1 MTKELIVAAVLG
13 TALTAG
19 WFIPVGIEAAY
30 TGDRVYQSEMISK
43 NDVDIHSFSL
53 LGRKKEIEVFDMRP
67 ASLNGEDLEFDIS
80 ASNMTTTLDVNVI
93 PVDKCIWE
101 YNGTVYEGDRFNRD
115 KLSGYVAYEDGR
127 REALKDFTLKYA
139 PLVFG
144 GGSNEISVETPF
156 GTDTISVEA
165 VRVTGI
171 RMDGKKTI
179 YEGKH
184 KGKDFLFTL
193 QYSDGATRSIPSS
206 DVYLPKFKLVSGKNH
221 VTVSYNDRP
230 YIVTVEAKSRRQ

>member
-1 MTKELIVAAVLG
+1 MTKELIVATVLG

-30 TGDRVYQSEMISK
+30 TGDKVYQSEMISK

-53 LGRKKEIEVFDMRP
+53 LGRKKEIEVFDMKP

-80 ASNMTTTLDVNVI
+80 ASNMTTTLDVDVI

-127 REALKDFTLKYA
+127 REALWRGIQRDFRRDPVWDRYYFRGGCPGNRDTNGWEKDH
-139 PLVFG
+139 
-144 GGSNEISVETPF
+144 I
-156 GTDTISVEA
+156 
-165 VRVTGI
+165 
-171 RMDGKKTI
+171 
-179 YEGKH
+179 
-184 KGKDFLFTL
+184 
-193 QYSDGATRSIPSS
+193 
-206 DVYLPKFKLVSGKNH
+206 
-221 VTVSYNDRP
+221 
-230 YIVTVEAKSRRQ
+230 

>member
-1 MTKELIVAAVLG
+1 MLVTLLSWIVEIYNGLFTSTSVLKTFTTYDELFSKIMKDSRFTNIVAVI
-13 TALTAG
+13 TT
-19 WFIPVGIEAAY
+19 VGVSI
-30 TGDRVYQSEMISK
+30 MILYFLIDMADKASSK
-43 NDVDIHSFSL
+43 NINYEYFIKTFIKL
-53 LGRKKEIEVFDMRP
+53 
-67 ASLNGEDLEFDIS
+67 
-80 ASNMTTTLDVNVI
+80 I

-144 GGSNEISVETPF
+144 GGSSEISVETPF

-193 QYSDGATRSIPSS
+193 LYSDGTTRSIPSS

>member
-1 MTKELIVAAVLG
+1 MTKELIVATVLG

-19 WFIPVGIEAAY
+19 WFIPVGIEASY

-80 ASNMTTTLDVNVI
+80 ASNMTTTLDVDVI

-144 GGSNEISVETPF
+144 GGSSE
-156 GTDTISVEA
+156 ISVEA

-193 QYSDGATRSIPSS
+193 LYSDSTTRSIPSS

>member
-19 WFIPVGIEAAY
+19 WFIPIGIEAAY

-80 ASNMTTTLDVNVI
+80 ASNMTTTLDVDVI

-144 GGSNEISVETPF
+144 GGSSEISV
-156 GTDTISVEA
+156 
-165 VRVTGI
+165 
-171 RMDGKKTI
+171 
-179 YEGKH
+179 
-184 KGKDFLFTL
+184 
-193 QYSDGATRSIPSS
+193 
-206 DVYLPKFKLVSGKNH
+206 
-221 VTVSYNDRP
+221 
-230 YIVTVEAKSRRQ
+230 

>member
-1 MTKELIVAAVLG
+1 MTKELIVAAAVLG

-19 WFIPVGIEAAY
+19 WFIPIGIEAAY

-80 ASNMTTTLDVNVI
+80 ASNMTTTLDVDVI

-139 PLVFG
+139 PTGLWRGIQRDFRRDPVWDRYYFRG
-144 GGSNEISVETPF
+144 GCPGNR
-156 GTDTISVEA
+156 DTNGWE
-165 VRVTGI
+165 
-171 RMDGKKTI
+171 
-179 YEGKH
+179 
-184 KGKDFLFTL
+184 KDH
-193 QYSDGATRSIPSS
+193 I
-206 DVYLPKFKLVSGKNH
+206 
-221 VTVSYNDRP
+221 
-230 YIVTVEAKSRRQ
+230 

>member
-1 MTKELIVAAVLG
+1 MTKELIVATVLG

-19 WFIPVGIEAAY
+19 WFIPVGIEASY

-80 ASNMTTTLDVNVI
+80 ASNMTTTLDVDVI

-115 KLSGYVAYEDGR
+115 KLSG
-127 REALKDFTLKYA
+127 
-139 PLVFG
+139 
-144 GGSNEISVETPF
+144 
-156 GTDTISVEA
+156 
-165 VRVTGI
+165 
-171 RMDGKKTI
+171 
-179 YEGKH
+179 
-184 KGKDFLFTL
+184 
-193 QYSDGATRSIPSS
+193 
-206 DVYLPKFKLVSGKNH
+206 KNH

>member
-1 MTKELIVAAVLG
+1 MPH
-13 TALTAG
+13 
-19 WFIPVGIEAAY
+19 W
-30 TGDRVYQSEMISK
+30 
-43 NDVDIHSFSL
+43 SL
-53 LGRKKEIEVFDMRP
+53 E
-67 ASLNGEDLEFDIS
+67 
-80 ASNMTTTLDVNVI
+80 
-93 PVDKCIWE
+93 
-101 YNGTVYEGDRFNRD
+101 
-115 KLSGYVAYEDGR
+115 
-127 REALKDFTLKYA
+127 
-139 PLVFG
+139 
-144 GGSNEISVETPF
+144 GGSSEISVETPF

-193 QYSDGATRSIPSS
+193 LYSDGTTRSIPSS

-230 YIVTVEAKSRRQ
+230 YIVTVEAKSHRQ

>member
-1 MTKELIVAAVLG
+1 MYK
-13 TALTAG
+13 
-19 WFIPVGIEAAY
+19 
-30 TGDRVYQSEMISK
+30 RQ
-43 NDVDIHSFSL
+43 
-53 LGRKKEIEVFDMRP
+53 
-67 ASLNGEDLEFDIS
+67 
-80 ASNMTTTLDVNVI
+80 
-93 PVDKCIWE
+93 
-101 YNGTVYEGDRFNRD
+101 VYEGDRFNRD

-144 GGSNEISVETPF
+144 GGSSEISVETPF

-193 QYSDGATRSIPSS
+193 LYSDSTTRSIPSS

>member
-19 WFIPVGIEAAY
+19 WFVPVGIEASY

-80 ASNMTTTLDVNVI
+80 ASNMITTLDVDVI

-101 YNGTVYEGDRFNRD
+101 YNGTVYEGTDSIGTSFPDMSHTRTGEEKHLRILPLNMPHWSLEGDPVRF
-115 KLSGYVAYEDGR
+115 
-127 REALKDFTLKYA
+127 
-139 PLVFG
+139 P
-144 GGSNEISVETPF
+144 
-156 GTDTISVEA
+156 
-165 VRVTGI
+165 
-171 RMDGKKTI
+171 
-179 YEGKH
+179 
-184 KGKDFLFTL
+184 
-193 QYSDGATRSIPSS
+193 
-206 DVYLPKFKLVSGKNH
+206 
-221 VTVSYNDRP
+221 
-230 YIVTVEAKSRRQ
+230 